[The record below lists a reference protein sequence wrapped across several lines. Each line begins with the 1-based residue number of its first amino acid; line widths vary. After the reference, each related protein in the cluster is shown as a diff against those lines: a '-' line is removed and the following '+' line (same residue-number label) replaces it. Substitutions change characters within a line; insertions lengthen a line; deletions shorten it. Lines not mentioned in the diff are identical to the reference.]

1 MTTSSETQEHR
12 LAIANSFLNAIASHG
27 RQFFLHKAS
36 GRIAELSL
44 HNERVLILDEYTQK
58 VVDTHSDGSWP
69 GFCHGGGLRDFV
81 RAIRDF
87 VLSGDQIRHQYFKTV
102 PPGEREFN
110 YWGYDNASLDLV
122 REAGQQL
129 GIVTAGSA

>member
-1 MTTSSETQEHR
+1 M
-12 LAIANSFLNAIASHG
+12 
-27 RQFFLHKAS
+27 
-36 GRIAELSL
+36 
-44 HNERVLILDEYTQK
+44 
-58 VVDTHSDGSWP
+58 
-69 GFCHGGGLRDFV
+69 